1 MKGVEFGTQAYMGR
15 QITFQEKDDVCLQT
29 YRDSEGSLPTD
40 SWKYLERKYSNKKKN
55 KSNG

>member
-1 MKGVEFGTQAYMGR
+1 MDR